1 MQKHSAIAISLI
13 LISLAAHAGT
23 LVQRVS
29 VNDSTAG
36 LSLAITPPPTAAGEQ
51 LYLAAQLDGQC
62 ANPAQWYA
70 FDGHTWKPWSGAT
83 SELPP
88 VTVGNP
94 SELVLLQQLNLIA
107 YPRVHFYA
115 GIGSSAAEMV
125 KRANYEVFYRYF
137 GITSPC
143 APSAFMGY

>member
-1 MQKHSAIAISLI
+1 MRPIIAALLALI
-13 LISLAAHAGT
+13 PLATHAGT

-29 VNDSTAG
+29 VNDSPNG

-62 ANPAQWYA
+62 NNPAQWYT
-70 FDGHTWKPWSGAT
+70 FDGQLWKLWSGAD
-83 SELPP
+83 SELPS
-88 VTVGNP
+88 VTVSNA
-94 SELVLLQQLNLIA
+94 SELVLLQQLNLTA

-115 GIGSSAAEMV
+115 GIGSSAADML

-137 GITSPC
+137 GIAVPC
-143 APSAFMGY
+143 VPSVFSGN